1 MGQTTPATVKDILGQ
16 IEKRLKTL
24 EVFDTSAPTVSL
36 DPLSEVGLYI
46 SRDKLLA
53 DLYRQYLEAQ
63 RNYII
68 SVKRHGTQDAMTE
81 IAQYT
86 ADSAYCA
93 METRLIELRGDPEM
107 QAQIERVQRK
117 QRASYES
124 DMRNRQ
130 EEYARRGI
138 VQPDSLSH
146 KTSQASQICY
156 KEQNKGSNM
165 LWFMFMLSMME
176 QEMERSRATRLHFA
190 RAAA

>member
-1 MGQTTPATVKDILGQ
+1 MGQTTPATIQDILGQ

-68 SVKRHGTQDAMTE
+68 SVKRHGAQDAMTE

-93 METRLIELRGDPEM
+93 METRLIELRGNPEM
-107 QAQIERVQRK
+107 QVQIERVQKK
-117 QRASYES
+117 QRAAYES
-124 DMRNRQ
+124 DMKKRQ

-138 VQPDSLSH
+138 TQPDGISQQTRH
-146 KTSQASQICY
+146 KET
-156 KEQNKGSNM
+156 NKSSNM
-165 LWFMFMLSMME
+165 LWFMFMISMME
-176 QEMERSRATRLHFA
+176 QEMERSRATRMHFA